1 EPPRHARQPT
11 STMWMRAVRTA
22 RRCASSTRQGAT
34 MHTTFFT
41 GRLLSADDFQA
52 EQSYLRPP
60 HAQAHA
66 RSGSGSLLDRIALNP
81 QPLPPKSAV
90 EQLVSSLPPSLLDT
104 VALNPQPLPP
114 KAFDAVALNPQP
126 LPPKHFD
133 TVALNPQPLP
143 PRESLGDAAEIDM
156 MQ

>member
-1 EPPRHARQPT
+1 
-11 STMWMRAVRTA
+11 MWMRAVRTA

-41 GRLLSADDFQA
+41 GRQLSADDFQA

-66 RSGSGSLLDRIALNP
+66 GSGSLLDRIALNP

-126 LPPKHFD
+126 L
-133 TVALNPQPLP
+133 Q
-143 PRESLGDAAEIDM
+143 PRESLGDAAEL
-156 MQ
+156 